1 MPGRWRRG
9 IKIIYKVK
17 KETFSGCGRAFH
29 ELWKKSLFSSFCIVS
44 YNGIHFVPVFPH
56 VMDELELCT
65 GAVKVLSRTVG
76 GKVVVTFQVIGQK
89 AYATLQCHQFCIP
102 WQCLN
107 FQRGKGI
114 PGFPFLV
121 YTTVMVSR
129 VVSPPRFAM
138 ISFK

>member
-1 MPGRWRRG
+1 MRQGHFLNHG
-9 IKIIYKVK
+9 
-17 KETFSGCGRAFH
+17 
-29 ELWKKSLFSSFCIVS
+29 KSLFFPSFCIVS
-44 YNGIHFVPVFPH
+44 YNGIHFVPMLIH

-65 GAVKVLSRTVG
+65 GAVKVLSQTVG

-89 AYATLQCHQFCIP
+89 AYATLQCHQFCTP

-107 FQRGKGI
+107 LQRGKGI

>member
-1 MPGRWRRG
+1 
-9 IKIIYKVK
+9 
-17 KETFSGCGRAFH
+17 
-29 ELWKKSLFSSFCIVS
+29 
-44 YNGIHFVPVFPH
+44 
-56 VMDELELCT
+56 MDELELCT

-89 AYATLQCHQFCIP
+89 AYA

-107 FQRGKGI
+107 LQRGKGI

>member
-1 MPGRWRRG
+1 ML
-9 IKIIYKVK
+9 I
-17 KETFSGCGRAFH
+17 
-29 ELWKKSLFSSFCIVS
+29 
-44 YNGIHFVPVFPH
+44 H

-89 AYATLQCHQFCIP
+89 AYATLQCHQFCTP

-107 FQRGKGI
+107 LQRGQGI

-138 ISFK
+138 ISFFK

>member
-1 MPGRWRRG
+1 ML
-9 IKIIYKVK
+9 I
-17 KETFSGCGRAFH
+17 
-29 ELWKKSLFSSFCIVS
+29 
-44 YNGIHFVPVFPH
+44 H

-65 GAVKVLSRTVG
+65 RAVQVLSRTVG

-89 AYATLQCHQFCIP
+89 AYATLQCHQFCAP
-102 WQCLN
+102 WQCFN

-114 PGFPFLV
+114 PGFQFLV